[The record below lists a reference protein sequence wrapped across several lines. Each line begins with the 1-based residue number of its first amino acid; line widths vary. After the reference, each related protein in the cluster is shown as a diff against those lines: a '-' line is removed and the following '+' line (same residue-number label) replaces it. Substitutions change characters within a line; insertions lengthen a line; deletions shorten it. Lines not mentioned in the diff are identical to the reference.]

1 MQKSAHLRFGVGL
14 VQTKTPNLE
23 GGSYFGVNLR
33 DLQIFRVLAETKSMI
48 VAAERIGV
56 TQSAV
61 SQSVVRLESWLETKL
76 VDRSSRP
83 IRITHSGEILRR
95 GVSEILE
102 SVQRTVE
109 EVRIGSKGTIP
120 IVRFG
125 LVDSFA
131 TTAGPEIIKALRQRV
146 DQMLIWSGISPV
158 LAGQLLDRSLD
169 IIVASDPMAEYS
181 ELARQS
187 LFREALVAAVPRH
200 SVDHFREMS
209 LQEMCW
215 ELPLVRF
222 SRRSQMGR
230 TVEYYLSQR
239 KLAPRNY
246 LEFDASEAV
255 LRMVSSGIGW
265 TITTPLCL
273 LQSHLQIL
281 DIEVFPL
288 PPPLFFRRI
297 YVVYRPGELI
307 QITRRI
313 VEVCRDCVE
322 TSILPRL
329 RELAPW
335 SDVVCSDLQSDLS
348 PSTPLLPDQHQVP
361 PDDHDRNS

>member
-1 MQKSAHLRFGVGL
+1 MQP
-14 VQTKTPNLE
+14 KTRHFE

-33 DLQIFRVLAETKSMI
+33 DLQVFHALAEARSMI

-61 SQSVVRLESWLETKL
+61 SQSVARLESWLETEL

-83 IRITHSGEILRR
+83 IRITHSGELLRQ

-109 EVRIGSKGTIP
+109 EVRIGSKRNIP

-131 TTAGPEIIKALRQRV
+131 TTAGPEIVKALRQRV
-146 DQMLIWSGISPV
+146 DQLLIWSGISPV
-158 LAGQLLDRSLD
+158 LASQLLDRSLD
-169 IIVASDPMAEYS
+169 IIVASDPMAEHA

-200 SVDHFREMS
+200 AADRFHEMS
-209 LQEMCW
+209 LEAMCS

-222 SRRSQMGR
+222 TKRSQLGR
-230 TVEYYLSQR
+230 MVEYYLSQR
-239 KLAPRNY
+239 RLAPRKN

-273 LQSHLQIL
+273 LQSHLQAL
-281 DIEVFPL
+281 DIEVLPL
-288 PPPLFFRRI
+288 PPPLCFRRLCVI
-297 YVVYRPGELI
+297 YRPGELV
-307 QITRRI
+307 QISQQI
-313 VEVCRDCVE
+313 IDLCRECVE
-322 TSILPRL
+322 TSILPKL
-329 RELAPW
+329 KNLAPW
-335 SDVVCSDLQSDLS
+335 PDVVSSDLQSDVS
-348 PSTPLLPDQHQVP
+348 PSAMLPSQQSALP
-361 PDDHDRNS
+361 E